1 MDSNPNGRELI
12 AAFAALAVGATV
24 LMVTLVGGGL
34 MELLAAF
41 GGGIVAAVIVIGVYK
56 LGARAGH
63 PHSHAVA
70 EAAIALGV
78 LYTIGLVARL
88 LTEFGA

>member
-12 AAFAALAVGATV
+12 AGFAALAVGATV
-24 LMVTLVGGGL
+24 LVVMLVGGGL

-41 GGGIVAAVIVIGVYK
+41 AGGIVTAAIVIGVYK
-56 LGARAGH
+56 LGTRAGH

-70 EAAIALGV
+70 EATVALGV

>member
-12 AAFAALAVGATV
+12 GAFAALAVAATV
-24 LMVTLVGGGL
+24 LVVMLVGGGL
-34 MELLAAF
+34 MELLSAF
-41 GGGIVAAVIVIGVYK
+41 GGGIVTAAIVISVYK